1 MWSLLFCVGDDRS
14 SNKNDLT
21 SGAGS
26 LTSDMNDST
35 FKLFAGDS
43 SYIGRQNDLTFL
55 LVASDLTSDNRTI

>member
-21 SGAGS
+21 SGAGN

-35 FKLFAGDS
+35 FKLFAGD
-43 SYIGRQNDLTFL
+43 
-55 LVASDLTSDNRTI
+55 